1 MGTLRKLAPGIAA
14 VSTAMLAG
22 QVFSEMNQGHL
33 GPWFGVVATV
43 ALVAVVITAVL
54 LVVGVAPLR
63 RRRS

>member
-43 ALVAVVITAVL
+43 ALVAVVITWVL
-54 LVVGVAPLR
+54 EE
-63 RRRS
+63 